1 HAGGFPDVNVAA
13 GALPAVRPR
22 VPARRGLRHLAG
34 RFARNRLALAGLA
47 VFGTV
52 LVIAI
57 AAPWVAP
64 YSPIKTDFSSYL
76 RPPDARHLLGTD
88 ELGRDVLS
96 RILFGSRASLEA
108 GVISV
113 GLGISAG
120 VPLGLAAGFYGG
132 RLDDVLMRLT
142 DAMLSFPP
150 LILALAVA
158 AVLGVGLAKVMIAI
172 AVVLAPV
179 FMRIMRAQVLSERGR
194 EYIQAARAMGAA
206 DRRIIWRHLLPNS
219 VAPIVVQGSLNVAG
233 AILTEATLSF
243 LGLGTQPPTPS
254 WGSMLNAAQQYL
266 TQAPWLSIWPG
277 VAIAVTVFA
286 VNVAGDGIRE
296 IWDPRTR

>member
-1 HAGGFPDVNVAA
+1 MSTVAGTLPVLRSRAPAHRGF
-13 GALPAVRPR
+13 
-22 VPARRGLRHLAG
+22 RHLAG
-34 RFARNRLALAGLA
+34 RFARNRLALAGLL
-47 VFGTV
+47 VFG
-52 LVIAI
+52 VIIVVAA
-57 AAPWVAP
+57 AAPWVAT
-64 YSPIKTDFSSYL
+64 YSPIKTDFTAYL
-76 RPPDARHLLGTD
+76 QPPGGRHLLGTD
-88 ELGRDVLS
+88 ELGRDVFS
-96 RILFGSRASLEA
+96 RIVFGSRASLEA

-120 VPLGLAAGFYGG
+120 VPLGLAAGFYGR

-142 DAMLSFPP
+142 DAMLSIPN
-150 LILALAVA
+150 LILALTVV
-158 AVLGVGLAKVMIAI
+158 AVLGPGLNKAMIAI
-172 AVVLAPV
+172 AAGLMPV

-206 DRRIIWRHLLPNS
+206 DRRIIWRHILPNS

-277 VAIAVTVFA
+277 IAIAVTVFA

>member
-1 HAGGFPDVNVAA
+1 VSLAVE
-13 GALPAVRPR
+13 ALPSLTRRQA
-22 VPARRGLRHLAG
+22 ARRGFQHLVR
-34 RFARNRLALAGLA
+34 RFARNRLALGGSIA
-47 VFGTV
+47 FV
-52 LVIAI
+52 LIFLTALL
-57 AAPWVAP
+57 APWVAP
-64 YSPIKTDFSSYL
+64 ASPIKTDFAAYL
-76 RPPDARHLLGTD
+76 QPPSPRHPMGTD

-96 RILFGSRASLEA
+96 RIIFGARASLEA
-108 GVISV
+108 GMISV
-113 GLGISAG
+113 GLAIAAGLPVGI
-120 VPLGLAAGFYGG
+120 VAGFYRG

-142 DAMLSFPP
+142 DAMLSFPQ

-158 AVLGVGLAKVMIAI
+158 AVLGPGLAKAMIAI
-172 AVVLAPV
+172 AVVFMPI
-179 FMRIMRAQVLSERGR
+179 FMRVMRAQVLSERER
-194 EYIQAARAMGAA
+194 EYIDAARAMGAA

-219 VAPIVVQGSLNVAG
+219 VAPIVVQGSLNVAV

-286 VNVAGDGIRE
+286 VNVAGDGLRE